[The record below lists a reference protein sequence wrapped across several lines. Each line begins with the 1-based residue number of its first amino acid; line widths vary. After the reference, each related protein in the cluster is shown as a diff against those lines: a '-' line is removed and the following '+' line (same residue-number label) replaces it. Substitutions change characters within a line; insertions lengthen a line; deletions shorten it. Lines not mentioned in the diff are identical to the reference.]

1 MQSAKK
7 AVIGETSNV
16 LVMYVLPE
24 SSVSIVPPAFVV
36 TFVDLSQLS
45 TFAVPTYHGS
55 VDTVS
60 HVENDE

>member
-24 SSVSIVPPAFVV
+24 SSVSIVPQAFVV

-45 TFAVPTYHGS
+45 TFAVPT
-55 VDTVS
+55 
-60 HVENDE
+60 